1 MTLASKQKEPRNTL
15 RMVIGAILT
24 AAVCF
29 FVARSL
35 VLQWDSIKAF
45 DWTLRPWWLLLSA
58 VLMWLDF
65 VLLFQLWRIVLRSI
79 SGHELRFASAYRILT
94 LSNLGK
100 YIPGK
105 IWTITGMVYLV
116 GLEGVPPKPA
126 LVSSALHQAF
136 TLIPGAVFA
145 TSVLGIGIWGDLSP
159 VVVAAG
165 MALGV
170 LLLYP
175 PIFRKLMNLGLRVFG
190 REPIDF
196 QLSFAKA
203 FGLFWLYIAAWV
215 LYGASF
221 WCLNFG
227 IGLPDSPFWPVSA
240 AYCAAY
246 IVGFVAIFAPGGLG
260 VREGVLAVVL
270 APYLPTGLAA
280 AVAVV
285 SRFWMT
291 LVELAGMVPVL
302 FGYGK
307 RKLSD

>member
-1 MTLASKQKEPRNTL
+1 MVRV
-15 RMVIGAILT
+15 VIGAVLT
-24 AAVCF
+24 AAVCY
-29 FVARSL
+29 FVIRSL
-35 VLQWDSIKAF
+35 VLQWDSIKEF
-45 DWTLRPWWLLLSA
+45 EWTLRVEWLLVSA

-65 VLLFQLWRIVLRSI
+65 VLLFQLWRIVLRAI

-116 GLEGVPPKPA
+116 GREGVPAKPA
-126 LVSSALHQAF
+126 LISAALHQAF

-145 TSVLGIGIWGDLSP
+145 TSVLGMGIWGELSP
-159 VVVAAG
+159 AVVVAA
-165 MALGV
+165 MAVGI

-175 PIFRKLMNLGLRVFG
+175 PVFRKVMNAGLRLFG
-190 REPIDF
+190 REPIEF
-196 QLSFAKA
+196 ELGFARA
-203 FGLFWLYIAAWV
+203 LGLFWLYVLAWV

-221 WCLNFG
+221 WCMNRG
-227 IGLPDSPFWPVSA
+227 IGLPDAPFWPVSA

-246 IVGFVAIFAPGGLG
+246 IAGFLAIFAPGGLG
-260 VREGVLAVVL
+260 VREGILAVIL
-270 APYLPTGLAA
+270 APYLPAGLAT

-291 LVELAGMVPVL
+291 IVEFFGMLPVL

-307 RKLSD
+307 REREG